1 MEEYFTL
8 VWDWLGDEDHRVRL
22 LAIIPVLGLIGGLLG
37 WAFGLFKRSSSGNQ
51 RASGGSVN
59 VGGDVGGNV
68 VTGGKPGGENDP
80 S

>member
-8 VWDWLGDEDHRVRL
+8 VWDWLGDEDHRARL
-22 LAIIPVLGLIGGLLG
+22 LAIIAALGLIGGFLG
-37 WAFGLFKRSSSGNQ
+37 WVFGRFKRSSGGNQ

-59 VGGDVGGNV
+59 VGGDVGGDV
-68 VTGGKPGGENDP
+68 VTGGKPRGENDP

>member
-8 VWDWLGDEDHRVRL
+8 VWDWLGDEDHRARL
-22 LAIIPVLGLIGGLLG
+22 LAIIAALGLIGGFLG
-37 WAFGLFKRSSSGNQ
+37 WVFGLFKRSSGGNQ

-59 VGGDVGGNV
+59 VGGDVGGDV